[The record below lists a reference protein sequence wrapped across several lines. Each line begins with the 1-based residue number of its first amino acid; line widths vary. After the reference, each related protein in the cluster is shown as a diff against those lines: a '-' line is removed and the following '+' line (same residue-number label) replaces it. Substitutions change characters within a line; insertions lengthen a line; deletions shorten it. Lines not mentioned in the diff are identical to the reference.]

1 MVEALQNAGRHGA
14 AGDVSESSTSDWQ
27 PGDREKKKPP
37 KRETPF
43 ICKREGE
50 RSGGHC
56 SRRLVGTEGSDYIL
70 KFERSVVRLGWSFCK
85 WPLATL
91 DISQPF

>member
-1 MVEALQNAGRHGA
+1 M
-14 AGDVSESSTSDWQ
+14 
-27 PGDREKKKPP
+27 
-37 KRETPF
+37 
-43 ICKREGE
+43 
-50 RSGGHC
+50 
-56 SRRLVGTEGSDYIL
+56 GTEGSDYIL